1 MYVSSFSGITLK
13 ANEDESDTES
23 EADTAVGNDEN
34 TPELGD
40 DVCLEDL
47 TDSDMSDLDE
57 TEKPRPH
64 RATRGVR
71 ALTIKR
77 NNKGE
82 TQLHQACIAGNVELV
97 RRLLDQ
103 GHVVNVRDHA
113 GWIPLHEASNHG
125 FRDIVELL
133 LDRGAAV
140 AINDKGG
147 LSCDGITPLY
157 DACSNGYLDVVELLL
172 DRGADTAIKTDF
184 GETCLNGLDK
194 WRRSATLTEGEQA
207 QYEIIRSRLLTTL
220 SKTGICKKLA
230 TPLTNAEVES
240 PTDSDT
246 DRENTTLVADEIQLC
261 GSKRASLNCSGE
273 NKKVSKVSRMLKIC
287 FINYYVFSLRSQT
300 KNRLVKNLLVLSIKQ

>member
-1 MYVSSFSGITLK
+1 MHFYCLGIHIQF
-13 ANEDESDTES
+13 DDDGSSDTES
-23 EADTAVGNDEN
+23 ETDSAAVNEEN

-40 DVCLEDL
+40 DVCLDDL

-82 TQLHQACIAGNVELV
+82 TQLHQACIAGNIELV

-147 LSCDGITPLY
+147 ISCDGITPLY
-157 DACSNGYLDVVELLL
+157 DACSNGFLDVVELLL

-194 WRRSATLTEGEQA
+194 WRRSAILTDGEQA
-207 QYEIIRSRLLTTL
+207 HYEEIRSRLLATL
-220 SKTGICKKLA
+220 SKTGICRKSA
-230 TPLTNAEVES
+230 APLTNAQVES
-240 PTDSDT
+240 APDAESDGE
-246 DRENTTLVADEIQLC
+246 DTTLVEEELHSGDR
-261 GSKRASLNCSGE
+261 KRISLNRSE
-273 NKKVSKVSRMLKIC
+273 NKKVGKVRHM
-287 FINYYVFSLRSQT
+287 SL
-300 KNRLVKNLLVLSIKQ
+300 